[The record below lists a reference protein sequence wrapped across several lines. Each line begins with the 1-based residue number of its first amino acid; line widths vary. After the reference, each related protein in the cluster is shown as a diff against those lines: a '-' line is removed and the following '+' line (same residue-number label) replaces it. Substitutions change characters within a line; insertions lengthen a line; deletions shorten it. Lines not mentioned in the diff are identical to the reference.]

1 MIIYIAHSVL
11 FIIHIVSKQLYSVS
25 QTICQY
31 HSWVTAHTETIVD
44 ADCYLSQHYKNT
56 INILFFFP
64 LKMCR
69 APWTP
74 MRSSKVLNPEHV
86 TLLTPHNLPQG
97 WCLTSVVLK
106 RWTPWVCCTQNNPLW
121 FLVCALEFHYT
132 WTQAQQKPYI
142 QTHASETYWR
152 GGLWGGGVTIQRGWE
167 KNSLNWEKV
176 LNA

>member
-1 MIIYIAHSVL
+1 M
-11 FIIHIVSKQLYSVS
+11 SKQLYSVS

-44 ADCYLSQHYKNT
+44 VDCYLSQHYKTT

-74 MRSSKVLNPEHV
+74 MRSSNVLNPEHV

-152 GGLWGGGVTIQRGWE
+152 GGLWNSSEGVGKKLIKLRESIERLNSSYQFFCIQQLR
-167 KNSLNWEKV
+167 KRHI
-176 LNA
+176 